1 MWRFGYPSGVR
12 ELKEVSAVAT
22 ERPEGIVLD
31 QTPRELFRELVTGV
45 VSHRKL
51 QIQPE
56 TEFYVVC
63 LLERFLE
70 RGELYTESPD
80 GSSQLEPLA
89 LLLLR
94 ALEESR
100 QRRWQALQRLG
111 DTSLFVA
118 GFFGDSLARAPVDPS
133 YYVAMGERAY
143 GALASSRVPAGR
155 AEVFGEMSE
164 RFEDFVDV
172 LAEIA
177 EMQELRSN
185 RGLVRLYERFLHT
198 GSRRVADQLRARGVA
213 LFAGTGSRVVGD

>member
-1 MWRFGYPSGVR
+1 M
-12 ELKEVSAVAT
+12 AT

-70 RGELYTESPD
+70 RGELYAESPD

-100 QRRWQALQRLG
+100 QRRWQGSRGSGIPPSSSPASSG
-111 DTSLFVA
+111 TPW
-118 GFFGDSLARAPVDPS
+118 RAPRSTPS

-198 GSRRVADQLRARGVA
+198 GSRRVAEQLRARGVA
-213 LFAGTGSRVVGD
+213 LFGGTGSRVVGD